1 MVGWHHRLNGHEL
14 GWTLGGSGGQGGL
27 ACCGP
32 WIAEGRTWLSDGTTT
47 AARTCSADWV
57 TRCVPEGRL
66 GYGVADAP
74 QTKGHQTMK
83 ILFLVHP
90 TYLLSLAGGLWSKSS
105 SSSLPDG
112 GEGTRPIT
120 KTEKKEN
127 TAKLLLALKAVQ
139 EWRVSHPLTF
149 HWPNLAPT

>member
-1 MVGWHHRLNGHEL
+1 M
-14 GWTLGGSGGQGGL
+14 
-27 ACCGP
+27 
-32 WIAEGRTWLSDGTTT
+32 
-47 AARTCSADWV
+47 

-149 HWPNLAPT
+149 HWPMRHKWVQLISSGMKKILAMCPGKERELKHL